1 MVDWGRVLAATGET
15 LQGISD
21 AAVISN
27 WLEKEDEDAY
37 IAVVTQV
44 STSSTDEVDRLDA
57 ALLSLAASN
66 FSADTRRRLIKFYA
80 VFKVAEMRRYQV
92 FRGFPQL
99 SGRPTLRAV
108 ARGNYVGH
116 HYSDLVRHHPA
127 DAGGR
132 RRVAVHSAK
141 AAIRPAAQGGTERG
155 VPAGKRFHREQLRDR
170 FRVSERLL
178 PDRAGD

>member
-1 MVDWGRVLAATGET
+1 MVDWGRVLAATGGA

-21 AAVISN
+21 AAVVSK
-27 WLEKEDEDAY
+27 WLEKDDEDAF

-66 FSADTRRRLIKFYA
+66 FNADTRRRLIKFYA
-80 VFKVAEMRRYQV
+80 VFKIAELRRYQV

-116 HYSDLVRHHPA
+116 YY
-127 DAGGR
+127 
-132 RRVAVHSAK
+132 
-141 AAIRPAAQGGTERG
+141 
-155 VPAGKRFHREQLRDR
+155 
-170 FRVSERLL
+170 
-178 PDRAGD
+178 

>member
-1 MVDWGRVLAATGET
+1 MVDWGRVLGATGDA

-21 AAVISN
+21 AAVVSG
-27 WLEKEDEDAY
+27 WLEKGDEDAF

-80 VFKVAEMRRYQV
+80 VFKIAEMRRYQV

-99 SGRPTLRAV
+99 SGRPTLT
-108 ARGNYVGH
+108 
-116 HYSDLVRHHPA
+116 
-127 DAGGR
+127 R
-132 RRVAVHSAK
+132 R
-141 AAIRPAAQGGTERG
+141 
-155 VPAGKRFHREQLRDR
+155 
-170 FRVSERLL
+170 SERKLRWA
-178 PDRAGD
+178 PS